1 MELYQLQYFVEV
13 ARNRNFTRAARRLNL
28 ATPALSLQI
37 QKLEKE
43 LGTRLFN
50 RGQKET
56 VMTPSGEMLFEKAQ
70 ALLTMADSV
79 KQSVAEVSELRAGR
93 LAIAFIY
100 SLGAR
105 WLPEILREFR
115 SSFPCLN
122 LMTHEETSLGVA
134 ALVEDA
140 TAELGFLELP
150 TNNQLFEVKEIWN
163 EPYYAVV
170 PADHPLASKK
180 NIALQQLEKDPFVV
194 KRGESQQQTIEAC
207 RRAGFEPRIACEC
220 TEQETKLALVQ
231 AGLGVL
237 LLPQLAAG
245 DAREGVVAVPIREPK
260 LAREVGLIHRR
271 GKELSAAAAAFIEFV
286 KNKPLPS
293 PAEARPVRTAQ
304 ILPALPGPE
313 ADQMDHSAPQG
324 LLAPQKFLDRSALVF
339 PDKVA
344 LRFNERDYT
353 YSEFNRRVHRLAAAL
368 RKAGLEPGDRVAFVC
383 SNIPPMLEAH
393 FAVPLAGGVLVPINV
408 RFTAGEIAY
417 ILNHSGAKFL
427 FADADFAASV
437 RPVLGNL
444 GGIKKVI
451 GIQDSRSG
459 RSMGDMDYEEFL
471 STASAKSAP
480 SLLRDEEDLISLNYT
495 SGTTGKPK
503 GVMITHRGAYLT
515 ALGQIV
521 EAGLRPESRYL
532 WTLPIFHCNGWC
544 YAWAVTAIGGAHICL
559 RKFDPNKVWSLIEN
573 EGITHMSGS
582 PNMYAALLNT
592 PGRPRVLK
600 APVTFG
606 MGGGPASPGLIA
618 QCIELGARII
628 HGYGLTETY
637 GPYTLCE
644 WQPEWQKLSLRE
656 QAKLMARQGV
666 PSVLGDAVR
675 VVDEHMR
682 DIRQDGQSIGEVV
695 MRGAHVMKGYYKE
708 PEATARD
715 FRGGWFHSGDLAV
728 VHPDGY
734 IELRDRL
741 LDVIV
746 VGGEKV
752 SSNEV
757 EQALCRHPAV
767 AEAAVVGVP
776 HEKFGETP
784 KAFVVLTRD
793 ARIKGRQL
801 ISFCRQHLAAFKCPT
816 DIEFISSLP
825 RTTTGKV
832 QKFILR
838 EREWVGQ
845 EKRIHG
851 V

>member
-1 MELYQLQYFVEV
+1 
-13 ARNRNFTRAARRLNL
+13 
-28 ATPALSLQI
+28 
-37 QKLEKE
+37 
-43 LGTRLFN
+43 
-50 RGQKET
+50 
-56 VMTPSGEMLFEKAQ
+56 
-70 ALLTMADSV
+70 
-79 KQSVAEVSELRAGR
+79 
-93 LAIAFIY
+93 
-100 SLGAR
+100 
-105 WLPEILREFR
+105 
-115 SSFPCLN
+115 
-122 LMTHEETSLGVA
+122 
-134 ALVEDA
+134 
-140 TAELGFLELP
+140 
-150 TNNQLFEVKEIWN
+150 
-163 EPYYAVV
+163 
-170 PADHPLASKK
+170 
-180 NIALQQLEKDPFVV
+180 
-194 KRGESQQQTIEAC
+194 
-207 RRAGFEPRIACEC
+207 
-220 TEQETKLALVQ
+220 
-231 AGLGVL
+231 
-237 LLPQLAAG
+237 
-245 DAREGVVAVPIREPK
+245 
-260 LAREVGLIHRR
+260 
-271 GKELSAAAAAFIEFV
+271 
-286 KNKPLPS
+286 
-293 PAEARPVRTAQ
+293 
-304 ILPALPGPE
+304 
-313 ADQMDHSAPQG
+313 
-324 LLAPQKFLDRSALVF
+324 
-339 PDKVA
+339 
-344 LRFNERDYT
+344 
-353 YSEFNRRVHRLAAAL
+353 
-368 RKAGLEPGDRVAFVC
+368 
-383 SNIPPMLEAH
+383 
-393 FAVPLAGGVLVPINV
+393 
-408 RFTAGEIAY
+408 
-417 ILNHSGAKFL
+417 
-427 FADADFAASV
+427 
-437 RPVLGNL
+437 
-444 GGIKKVI
+444 
-451 GIQDSRSG
+451 
-459 RSMGDMDYEEFL
+459 
-471 STASAKSAP
+471 
-480 SLLRDEEDLISLNYT
+480 
-495 SGTTGKPK
+495 
-503 GVMITHRGAYLT
+503 MITHRGAYLT

-544 YAWAVTAIGGAHICL
+544 YAWAVTAIGGTHICL

-666 PSVLGDAVR
+666 PSVLGDAAR

-757 EQALCRHPAV
+757 EQALCRHPAIC
-767 AEAAVVGVP
+767 AACTGPTQGSRLVTQHTDGNGKVTYFTYDALDRLVKQIRKQTDTTFAIDADDAVTTSTYDPAGRL
-776 HEKFGETP
+776 
-784 KAFVVLTRD
+784 VLTRD